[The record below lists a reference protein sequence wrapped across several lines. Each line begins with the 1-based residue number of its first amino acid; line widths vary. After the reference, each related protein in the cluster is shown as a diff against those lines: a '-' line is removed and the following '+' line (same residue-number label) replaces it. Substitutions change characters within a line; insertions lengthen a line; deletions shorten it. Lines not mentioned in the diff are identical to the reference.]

1 MALSAGSRLGH
12 YEILTPIGAGGMGE
26 VYKARDTRLDR
37 TVAIKVLPD
46 RVATDP
52 EARVRLE
59 REAKAISQLNH
70 PHICTLY
77 DLGRDPGG
85 DPARI
90 VDYLVLEYLEGQTL
104 ARRLEA
110 GPLSVEETLK
120 IAMQIADAL
129 DKAHRHGIIH
139 RDLKPGNVMI
149 TGSGAKLLDFGLAK
163 TLTQGQDVL
172 LTRTTP
178 LTAQG
183 TILGTFQYMA
193 PEQIEGADLD
203 ARGDIWAFGCVLF
216 EMLTGRTVFIGK
228 TQASLIGAIL
238 KDAPASVTTIQP
250 LTPPVLDR
258 IVRSCLAKDPQ
269 DRFDTAHDL
278 LLQLRWIA
286 EGGSAA
292 GLAAPVVVHRK
303 RRERLA
309 WAAVGFAALALI
321 AAMAYIATRPSAE
334 ERTLAFPIVPPKGSS
349 FTGWTLSPDGTRL
362 AFVAAAS
369 GQPTRIWIRALDE
382 IDARPLPGTEGA
394 RDPFWSPDGRQLG
407 FFAERQLKKI
417 DVSGGSPV
425 PVTETGTARVGGSWN
440 ASGDILFGGN
450 PGISR
455 VASTG
460 GVVALVTKSVGS
472 GRVAGHRW
480 PQFLPDG
487 RHFLFFNM
495 TSGGQGLAIA
505 SLDDPTPRLLMNGTS
520 TGWYDSGQILFVRNG
535 TLFAQTFDAD
545 TARFVGD
552 QVVVAQGV
560 GEQVPT
566 GRIMVSSAPGILAF
580 GAAPAAET
588 VIPIWF
594 DRAGTNL
601 GPALP
606 ADVYQAPSLSTD
618 GKQLVA
624 HRQDPKTGNSDV
636 WTFSLD
642 TKIPRRLT
650 SHPADDQAAIWS
662 SDARR
667 IVFGSMR
674 DTPQRDLY
682 VVSATAPDTEELL
695 FRSPNYKTALDWSR
709 DGKYILYSE
718 NSGTQSDLFAIPLE
732 GERKPVTVAATKAHE
747 SGGHFSPDGKWIAYV
762 SDVTGREEI
771 YVTSFPP
778 SREVVP
784 VSSGGG
790 IWPIWSADGREI
802 FFLDPSDQLMS
813 VTLRFDKGIPAPA
826 TPTPLFRA
834 RIGGLRILRNYY
846 EYWPEGGRFLIMAPA
861 DQVVDDA
868 PIKVVVNWRA
878 KLGR

>member
-1 MALSAGSRLGH
+1 MSLSAGTRLGH
-12 YEILTPIGAGGMGE
+12 YEILTPLGAGGMGE

-52 EARVRLE
+52 DARVRLE

-77 DLGRDPGG
+77 DLGRDPVNDSG
-85 DPARI
+85 RS
-90 VDYLVLEYLEGQTL
+90 VEYLVLEYLEGQTL

-110 GPLSVEETLK
+110 GPLPVEETLK

-149 TGSGAKLLDFGLAK
+149 TSSGAKLLDFGLAK

-193 PEQIEGADLD
+193 PEQIEGGDLD

-216 EMLTGRTVFIGK
+216 EMLTGRPAFTGK

-238 KDAPASVTTIQP
+238 RDQPTSVSAVQP
-250 LTPPVLDR
+250 LTPPALDR
-258 IVRSCLAKDPQ
+258 IVHSCLAKDPQ

-292 GLAAPVVVHRK
+292 GVAAPVVVHRK

-309 WAAVGFAALALI
+309 WSAAGIVALALT
-321 AAMAYIATRPSAE
+321 AAIAYIATRPSVT
-334 ERTLAFPIVPPKGSS
+334 ERPLTFPIAPPKGASI
-349 FTGWTLSPDGTRL
+349 TAWALSPDGTRV
-362 AFVAAAS
+362 AFVTAAS

-394 RDPFWSPDGRQLG
+394 RDPFWSPDSRQLG
-407 FFAERQLKKI
+407 FFADRLLKKI
-417 DVSGGSPV
+417 DVAGGPPV
-425 PVTETGTARVGGSWN
+425 PLTNVGTARVGGSWN
-440 ASGDILFGGN
+440 ASGDILFGGGS
-450 PGISR
+450 GISR
-455 VASTG
+455 VPSTG
-460 GVVALVTKSVGS
+460 GVAAQVTKSRGG
-472 GRVAGHRW
+472 GRVAAHRW

-487 RHFLFFNM
+487 RHFLFFN
-495 TSGGQGLAIA
+495 TTPGDEQGLAIA
-505 SLDDPTPRLLMNGTS
+505 SLDDPTPRLLMTGTS
-520 TGWYDSGQILFVRNG
+520 TGWYDSGQLLFVRNG

-545 TARFVGD
+545 TARLAGA
-552 QVVVAQGV
+552 QVVVAQDV
-560 GEQVPT
+560 GEHVPT
-566 GRIMVSSAPGILAF
+566 GRIMVSSAAGVLTY
-580 GAAPAAET
+580 GGAPAPDR
-588 VIPIWF
+588 VIPTWF

-606 ADVYQAPSLSTD
+606 ADVYQAPSLSPD

-624 HRQDPKTGNSDV
+624 HRQDLKTGNSDI

-650 SHPADDQAAIWS
+650 SHPADDQAAIW
-662 SDARR
+662 
-667 IVFGSMR
+667 
-674 DTPQRDLY
+674 
-682 VVSATAPDTEELL
+682 
-695 FRSPNYKTALDWSR
+695 
-709 DGKYILYSE
+709 
-718 NSGTQSDLFAIPLE
+718 
-732 GERKPVTVAATKAHE
+732 
-747 SGGHFSPDGKWIAYV
+747 
-762 SDVTGREEI
+762 
-771 YVTSFPP
+771 
-778 SREVVP
+778 
-784 VSSGGG
+784 
-790 IWPIWSADGREI
+790 
-802 FFLDPSDQLMS
+802 
-813 VTLRFDKGIPAPA
+813 
-826 TPTPLFRA
+826 
-834 RIGGLRILRNYY
+834 
-846 EYWPEGGRFLIMAPA
+846 
-861 DQVVDDA
+861 
-868 PIKVVVNWRA
+868 
-878 KLGR
+878 